1 MSYVNILEKKTHA
14 DGAAPS
20 KVNHLKTD
28 DLAADTYYFKAGQ
41 VLDWHRHPTG
51 DQIFFIQSG
60 AGTFFLQ
67 ADGGEERSFQVGPE
81 ATILAEKNVWHK
93 LVAGDAELIASQVTH
108 QPAGMET
115 R

>member
-1 MSYVNILEKKTHA
+1 MSLINIIEKKTLA
-14 DGAAPS
+14 EGNAPS
-20 KVNHLKTD
+20 KVTQLKTN
-28 DLAADTYYFKAGQ
+28 DLTADTYYFKGGQ

-60 AGTFFLQ
+60 VGTFYLQ
-67 ADGGEERSFQVGPE
+67 KEGEAEQSFKVGPE
-81 ATILAEKNVWHK
+81 NTVLAEKNVWHK
-93 LVAGDAELIASQVTH
+93 LVADGGELVASQVTR